1 MADNAIKV
9 LSATA
14 DAYRIGGYGVLFG
27 GRDLDGETFTP
38 ETDYQLGLVPR
49 KPVYYDH
56 AQRDI
61 KTPLGM
67 AVEARPDDT
76 GIWVEAELDR
86 SRQYVE
92 RVMALVHAGRLG
104 WSSGSV
110 SHLAQRE
117 GGVIKSWPV
126 VEFSLTPTPAEPRTL
141 GVREIKSLDDLLT
154 QLGDL
159 LPEAA
164 EDSGGADEDAAT
176 KAVTINPP
184 LGGETMD
191 AVKTEEQVTQAP
203 PANDALLDAI
213 KALGGQI
220 AGLKEE
226 VNAVKAQRDAQ
237 PVNDP
242 GYAVPNVITDTAHWR
257 YDNADTGDLAV
268 MLGVLERAGRNGTG
282 RKASAGAYKALAMRL
297 DSEEGRKS
305 DAFRVAGQAMKSA
318 GVKANEIAQ
327 STLASYGDEWAGVA
341 YSGALW
347 EKIRQNTFV
356 IDRLPQFEFP
366 AGAESM
372 VMPLEGTDP
381 TWYKVA
387 QSASLSSNPGGIPTN
402 TVTAS
407 VLGTA
412 NTTMTLAK
420 MGARVLWTGELEED
434 AVLPYVARLRAQLAV
449 SAAEYLEHAIIDG
462 DTETANATNINAI
475 DTMPGGSEAYLL
487 FNGFRKIP
495 LVTLTS
501 NSRDG
506 GALDVGDFLETLK
519 LMGVGGLAALDQQ
532 RVGFIIDRHTHWK
545 ALELP
550 EVKTRDVFGGA
561 TLERG
566 QLSGIWGYPV
576 FVSGQIA
583 KGGNG
588 KSNTAGKVDADTA
601 ANNTKGQILAVRW
614 DRWQF
619 GWRRRMTL
627 ETTRIPAADAT
638 EIVALMRAGLVYSN
652 SDDCAAITYNLTV

>member
-38 ETDYQLGLVPR
+38 DTDYQLGLVPR

-61 KTPLGM
+61 KTPLGV
-67 AVEARPDDT
+67 AVGVRADDA
-76 GIWVEAELDR
+76 GIWLEAELDR

-141 GVREIKSLDDLLT
+141 GVREIKSMDDLIA
-154 QLGDL
+154 QIQDL

-164 EDSGGADEDAAT
+164 EDSGGAGEEAQEGGNLN
-176 KAVTINPP
+176 IP
-184 LGGETMD
+184 LGGNAMD
-191 AVKTEEQVTQAP
+191 ENKQEQPDNAV
-203 PANDALLDAI
+203 LDAI
-213 KALGGQI
+213 KSLAGQV
-220 AGLKEE
+220 AGLQDE
-226 VNAVKAQRDAQ
+226 VKAVKAQADRQ

-242 GYAVPNVITDTAHWR
+242 GYAAPNVITDTAHWK
-257 YDNADTGDLAV
+257 YDNTDTADLAV
-268 MLGVLERAGRNGTG
+268 MVGVLDSADRGRVG
-282 RKASAGAYKALAMRL
+282 RKASANAYKALGMRL
-297 DSEEGRKS
+297 ESEEGRKS
-305 DAFRVAGQAMKSA
+305 DALRTAGHAMKMA
-318 GVKANEIAQ
+318 GIKANEIAQ

-347 EKIRQNTFV
+347 EKIRQETFV
-356 IDRLPQFEFP
+356 LDRLPQIEFP

-372 VMPLEGTDP
+372 VLPLEGTDP
-381 TWYKVA
+381 VWYKVA
-387 QSASLSSNPGGIPTN
+387 QAASLSSNPGGIPTN

-412 NTTMTLAK
+412 NTTMTLSK
-420 MGARVLWTGELEED
+420 LGARMLWAGEMEED
-434 AVLPYVARLRAQLAV
+434 AILPYVAQLRQQLAT
-449 SAAEYLEHAIIDG
+449 SGAEYLEHVIIDG
-462 DTETANATNINAI
+462 DTATGASTNINAI
-475 DTMPGGSEAYLL
+475 DTTPSGSEAFLV

-506 GALDVGDFLETLK
+506 GALDMGDFLETVK
-519 LMGVGGLAALDQQ
+519 LMGVGGLAALNSQ
-532 RVGFIIDRHTHWK
+532 RVAFIIDRHTHWK

-550 EVKTRDVFGGA
+550 EVKTRDVYGA
-561 TLERG
+561 PTLENGR
-566 QLSGIWGYPV
+566 LAAAWGYPV
-576 FVSGQIA
+576 YVSGQIA
-583 KGGNG
+583 KGGDG

-601 ANNTKGQILAVRW
+601 ANNTKGQILAVRF
-614 DRWQF
+614 DRWRF

-627 ETTRIPAADAT
+627 ETTRIPAADST
-638 EIVALMRAGLVYSN
+638 EIVALMRAGLIYSN